1 MWINTSHRAQKGD
14 KKRVL
19 ILANVVAI
27 WRNLKNLFDNWFQCC
42 NLKEKKIMYKN
53 FVKTQHKEF
62 SLKFSWNQFSS
73 CTFLKIFRAIRTLEL
88 HTVIDKEISDNLT
101 SCTTCDTY
109 FSYFFLSFLFSRVR
123 LTSNVSCLLS
133 IQMLVDMFNLIVSW
147 TLWLENQPMWIQPS
161 KLLIHS
167 VFLQLIR

>member
-27 WRNLKNLFDNWFQCC
+27 WWNLKNLFDNWFQCC
-42 NLKEKKIMYKN
+42 NFEEKIIMFKN

-101 SCTTCDTY
+101 SCTTCDPY
-109 FSYFFLSFLFSRVR
+109 FSYFFSRVR
-123 LTSNVSCLLS
+123 STSNVSCLLL
-133 IQMLVDMFNLIVSW
+133 IQMPVDMFSLTVSW
-147 TLWLENQPMWIQPS
+147 TLWLENQPTWIQPS

-167 VFLQLIR
+167 VFLLLIR